1 MKKNTLRWSGH
12 RERIKSEEI
21 VKEVY
26 VSESESESG
35 RPLGRWRDKVK
46 GYMCE
51 GDKVRG
57 GGLNWLM
64 RACLVRAVAEP
75 GYLH

>member
-1 MKKNTLRWSGH
+1 MKCWVIGVKKNTLRWSGH

-26 VSESESESG
+26 VGESESESG

-46 GYMCE
+46 EYMCD

-57 GGLNWLM
+57 K
-64 RACLVRAVAEP
+64 R
-75 GYLH
+75 

>member
-1 MKKNTLRWSGH
+1 M
-12 RERIKSEEI
+12 
-21 VKEVY
+21 KEVY

-46 GYMCE
+46 EYMCE

-57 GGLNWLM
+57 GGLEWLM

-75 GYLH
+75 GNFH